1 MVDEVGTEESGGDA
15 SQEAETPE
23 APKDPPGKALRE
35 LVDAEFPGA
44 ILEQTAYEDREDEV
58 TFVLSGE
65 ALPKVAAF
73 LRDHPAASFKILT
86 DLTAVHYPDDEKSFQ
101 TVDQLVS
108 VDHSRLLRLKVKLR
122 EGQEVPTL
130 AGVWSSANWM
140 EREVYD
146 LFGIRFSD
154 HPDLRRIFLP
164 EDWGSHPFRK
174 DYPLEGLGER
184 VYSKPTRKEIGE

>member
-1 MVDEVGTEESGGDA
+1 MADEVGTEEASGENPE
-15 SQEAETPE
+15 EAE
-23 APKDPPGKALRE
+23 APKTLPGKALRE
-35 LVDAEFPGA
+35 LVDGEFPGA

-58 TFVLSGE
+58 TFVFKDDVLVR
-65 ALPKVAAF
+65 VATY

-86 DLTAVHYPDDEKSFQ
+86 DLTAVHYPGEETPFH
-101 TVDQLVS
+101 VIYQLVS
-108 VDHSRLLRLKVKLR
+108 VDHSRLLRLKVKVK
-122 EGQEVPTL
+122 EDQEVPTVV
-130 AGVWSSANWM
+130 GVWSSANWM

-146 LFGIRFSD
+146 LFGVRFKD

-164 EDWGSHPFRK
+164 EDWGSYPFRK